1 MSGIITS
8 VLASEASGG
17 GDVVSPY
24 VFGAFG
30 FAVLVGLL
38 IITVMINVD
47 R

>member
-1 MSGIITS
+1 MSGVIAS

-17 GDVVSPY
+17 GDAVSPY

-30 FAVLVGLL
+30 FAALVGLL